1 MADQMNLNIEH
12 IEFKKQEIPVSK
24 MIDIDG
30 RLYSIEIQYNE
41 VHDFYVAIL
50 YDDNEK
56 PMISSKLVYLGNAF
70 HACCEHMP
78 EKKLIPLNINDLSS
92 EQPGKNLRLSA
103 EMFED
108 RIKIYI
114 L

>member
-1 MADQMNLNIEH
+1 MNQKIDITY

-30 RLYSIEIQYNE
+30 RLYSLEIQYNE

-56 PMISSKLVYLGNAF
+56 PIISSKLVYRCNAF
-70 HACCEHMP
+70 HACCENMP
-78 EKKLIPLNINDLSS
+78 EKKLIPLTVNDLSGVQS
-92 EQPGKNLRLSA
+92 ETELRLSA
-103 EMFED
+103 ETFED
-108 RIKIYI
+108 SIKIYLI
-114 L
+114 